1 MKVYALIIN
10 TLRLVIRDKSA
21 VIWMLLIP
29 LFYILIFGNS
39 FRSNSSPKDAKAD
52 LQVWNQDDGLLS
64 QRLLEHLSSENL
76 QIHLQDSFP
85 SSINVRFLTIPDS
98 FSARVLANK
107 PVELPFVTK
116 SGTNQEAEAT
126 AEMALRKATMRLMA
140 DLARLELQN
149 TEPAANQ
156 FEQLDRRASL
166 VSLHSEYS
174 GKYKIIPSGYN
185 HQVPANIIM
194 FTLIIVFIYA
204 GEILMEEREKG
215 MLSRIRLSP
224 ISENQFFLGKWTGTT
239 LIGLIQM
246 IILIAAG
253 RFLFDI
259 HYGPSLAAVILL
271 ALVFAACCAAMGL
284 TLAMLVKRREQ
295 LNGIALMTALGMA
308 ALSGCW
314 WPIEIVPGWMAV
326 IARILP
332 SGIALRAFHQLISYG
347 HGLHMIIPH
356 LFWLLAFNLSFA
368 LLFAFLLRRN
378 TQS

>member
-21 VIWMLLIP
+21 AIWMLLIP
-29 LFYILIFGNS
+29 LFYILIFGNA
-39 FRSNSSPKDAKAD
+39 FRSNSSHKDVKAD
-52 LQVWNQDDGLLS
+52 LQIWNQDGGLLS
-64 QRLLEHLSSENL
+64 RRLLEHLSSENL
-76 QIHLQDSFP
+76 QINMQDSLP
-85 SSINVRFLTIPDS
+85 YSINVRFLTIPDS
-98 FSARVLANK
+98 FSACVLDNK
-107 PVELPFVTK
+107 PVELSFITRPG
-116 SGTNQEAEAT
+116 SNQEAEAT

-140 DLARLELQN
+140 DLAELELQN
-149 TEPAANQ
+149 TEPAAES
-156 FEQLDRRASL
+156 FRQLDSRASL
-166 VSLHSEYS
+166 VSLHSEYA
-174 GKYKIIPSGYN
+174 GEYKIIPNGYN

-215 MLSRIRLSP
+215 MMSRIRLSP
-224 ISENQFFLGKWTGTT
+224 ISEHQFFLGKWAGIT

-246 IILIAAG
+246 SILIAAG
-253 RFLFDI
+253 RFLFNI

-326 IARILP
+326 IAQILP

-347 HGLHMIIPH
+347 HGLHMIVPH
-356 LFWLLAFNLSFA
+356 LVWLLAFNVVFA